1 MNLPQKSNKF
11 STKKAPIF
19 DKKIGVFFAFFSLK
33 VLHKKSGLY
42 ILFTSSAK
50 NGAMPYFLR
59 ERETL
64 NALNLGAFF
73 SAEFLKIQTRKTKLF

>member
-11 STKKAPIF
+11 SVKKAPIF
-19 DKKIGVFFAFFSLK
+19 DKKIGAFFAFFSLK
-33 VLHKKSGLY
+33 VLHKKSSLY

-59 ERETL
+59 ERETFY
-64 NALNLGAFF
+64 ALNLGAFLVMNF
-73 SAEFLKIQTRKTKLF
+73 

>member
-1 MNLPQKSNKF
+1 MNHLQKSNKF
-11 STKKAPIF
+11 SVKKAPIF

-33 VLHKKSGLY
+33 VLHKKSGPY

-59 ERETL
+59 ERDTL
-64 NALNLGAFF
+64 NALNLGAFLVMNF
-73 SAEFLKIQTRKTKLF
+73 